1 MADICSEHVQLG
13 FRNREWIVLGFEQND
28 VNCVHLHMYVVS
40 GLVADS
46 SCSHIVNES
55 DRAWG
60 TVKHHKV
67 CQREGLRSKLTGEVF
82 ATNAVK
88 DTLGGFSAARIFL
101 VKLVLDVGS
110 YILVLLVFVHSFQT
124 NLNSAFFV
132 TAGHMTLND
141 LYRVRLQQVCSRQR
155 LFPLFLLLNIS
166 HCLPQAKLT
175 ASE

>member
-1 MADICSEHVQLG
+1 MVCEDVADMCSEHVKLG
-13 FRNREWIVLGFEQND
+13 FRNRERIILGFEQND

-46 SCSHIVNES
+46 SCSHTINKS

-60 TVKHHKV
+60 TVKQHKV
-67 CQREGLRSKLTGEVF
+67 CQRDGLHSMLTGEVL

-88 DTLGGFSAARIFL
+88 DALGGFPTARIFL

-110 YILVLLVFVHSFQT
+110 YILVVLVFVHGFQT
-124 NLNSAFFV
+124 NLNSAFFI
-132 TAGHMTLND
+132 TAGHVTLND

-166 HCLPQAKLT
+166 HRLPRQN
-175 ASE
+175 